1 MRSKFISARVNQE
14 VIRDAMTAKY
24 ASVNVKTVGSNIIA
38 VITLN
43 RSLLLYLNHLS
54 RFLGAK
60 HF

>member
-1 MRSKFISARVNQE
+1 MGSKFASARVNQE
-14 VIRDAMTAKY
+14 VIGDAMAAKY
-24 ASVNVKTVGSNIIA
+24 ASANVETVGSNIIA
-38 VITLN
+38 VIALN